1 MLHFRHRLTGAIT
14 LEDVFPGGHVII
26 DTGFRRLLSAG
37 EITTVTGKDRSAR
50 PFARMGGDM
59 GKSYLMAFDLGG
71 GSGRCLLVDVE
82 TGDTYSSK
90 RNWSYSVAPNTAGLG
105 YDLDLED
112 MWRKLGEAC
121 RQVMEEAGAGPQDVQ
136 GVAAT
141 SMRNTTVLL
150 DADDRVLFAT
160 PNQDGRA
167 LGDALMLAGERG
179 MEFYEAGG
187 HWPGPIFTAP
197 RLIWLR
203 NNAPEVLERTVRTA
217 CLSDW
222 VGFRLSGNLY
232 AERSQ
237 AGETMLFD
245 QRKRDWAADLIES
258 LGVSADIFPETVDA
272 GTRIGELSREVAGQ
286 LGLAAGI
293 PVAAGGADTQCGLL
307 GAGCTR
313 EGDIGAIAGT
323 SMSVQQVCSD
333 YVLDGEGRLW
343 SGQHVI
349 PGLYV
354 LESNGLLSGTVL
366 DWFSRILRPDSDDPL
381 AVLFAEAARSEPGAA
396 GVYSTFGAHVGD
408 ARSINVILGSLTMS
422 HMVTPDTLACRNHI
436 SRALLEGIAYSA
448 WANIAQVIEVSGMDP
463 DVVDAG
469 GGMSRSALWT
479 QIVADVAGKAVRV
492 YSVPENSALGAV
504 VCAGVGSG
512 VFADLVEGAERI
524 VSVEREQ
531 PPGADCEK
539 YQTLYAGW
547 REAMDKRTECDSCTA
562 NQMAVAMF
570 SRAPAACEAPPA
582 FRPRILVTA
591 SMDESALGELREM
604 GEVDF
609 RPWREKMSVLGGG
622 RELADELEGYDIFIT
637 EMDVV
642 DFEALEALAG
652 LKMIICCRVNAV
664 NVDME
669 AATAFGIPVANTPG
683 RNADAVA
690 DLTVAFMIMLARG
703 LPGAAAF
710 LKQGGGEAGDIM
722 RMAQAYEAYL
732 GSELWRKTVGL
743 VGLGNVGA
751 RVASRLRPFGAE
763 VLFYDPGLGAGE
775 GIMAGAEKVSLE
787 ELLRRS
793 DFVSVHAPASEATEN
808 LMDGEA
814 FSLMKEG
821 AFFINTARAS
831 LVDDEALAEA
841 LERGKL
847 AGAALDVFTVE
858 PPAPDDRLAG
868 RLDVIATP
876 HIGGNT
882 REIGAH
888 QGDIAAD
895 QLRKMLRGTAPDH
908 ILNPEVLE
916 GFDWTGPRR
925 EPPPEELERLARN
938 PKPSIT
944 S

>member
-1 MLHFRHRLTGAIT
+1 
-14 LEDVFPGGHVII
+14 
-26 DTGFRRLLSAG
+26 
-37 EITTVTGKDRSAR
+37 
-50 PFARMGGDM
+50 M
-59 GKSYLMAFDLGG
+59 GKSFLMAFDLGG
-71 GSGRCLLVDVE
+71 GSGRCLLVDAE
-82 TGDTYSSK
+82 TGEAFSSK
-90 RNWSYSVAPNTAGLG
+90 RNWSYPVAPNTAGLG
-105 YDLDLED
+105 YDLDTED

-121 RQVMEEAGAGPQDVQ
+121 RQVMEEAGAGPEEVQ

-150 DADDRVLFAT
+150 DSSDRVLLAT

-179 MEFYEAGG
+179 MEFYDTGG

-203 NNAPEVLERTVRTA
+203 NNAPQILERTVRAA

-222 VGFRLSGNLY
+222 VGFRLCGNLY

-245 QRKRDWAADLIES
+245 QRKRGWATDLIES
-258 LGVSADIFPETVDA
+258 LGVSADIFPEVVDA
-272 GTRIGELSREVAGQ
+272 GTRIGELSREAAEN

-307 GAGCTR
+307 GAGCVKG
-313 EGDIGAIAGT
+313 GDIGVIAGT
-323 SMSVQQVCSD
+323 SMSVQQVCGE

-349 PGLYV
+349 PGLYI

-366 DWFSRILRPDSDDPL
+366 DWFSHILQAGSDDAL
-381 AVLFAEAARSEPGAA
+381 AVVLAQAARSEPGAS
-396 GVYSTFGAHVGD
+396 GVFSTFGAHVGD
-408 ARSINVILGSLTMS
+408 ARSINVIQGSLTMS
-422 HMVTPDTLACRNHI
+422 HMVTPDTLACRDHI

-448 WANIAQVIEVSGMDP
+448 WANTAQVIEVSGMEP
-463 DVVDAG
+463 DALDIG
-469 GGMSRSALWT
+469 GGMSRNALWT
-479 QIVADVAGKAVRV
+479 QILGDVAGKAVRT
-492 YSVPENSALGAV
+492 YTVPENSALGAA
-504 VCAGVGSG
+504 VCAGVGAG
-512 VFADLVEGAERI
+512 VFPDLVEGSRLL
-524 VSVEREQ
+524 VRVERRQ
-531 PPGADCEK
+531 DPGADRDQ

-547 REAMDKRTECDSCTA
+547 REALDKRAECDSCIA
-562 NQMAVAMF
+562 NQMAVAML
-570 SRAPAACEAPPA
+570 SHAPSACEAPPS

-591 SMDESALGELREM
+591 SMDDAALDALREM
-604 GEVDF
+604 GEVQY
-609 RPWREKMSVLGGG
+609 RPWREKMTILGGG
-622 RELADELEGYDIFIT
+622 HELADVLEGFEVFVT

-642 DFEALEALAG
+642 DFEALQASAG
-652 LKMIICCRVNAV
+652 LKTIICCRVNAV
-664 NVDME
+664 NVDLE

-690 DLTVAFMIMLARG
+690 DITVAYMIMLARK
-703 LPGAAAF
+703 LPEAATF
-710 LKQGGGEAGDIM
+710 LKQSGGEAGDLM
-722 RMAQAYEAYL
+722 RMAQAYDTYQ
-732 GSELWRKTVGL
+732 GGELWRKTVGL
-743 VGLGNVGA
+743 VGLGNVGV
-751 RVASRLRPFGAE
+751 RVASRLRPFGAK
-763 VLFYDPGLGAGE
+763 VLFYDPGVSAGE
-775 GIMAGAEKVSLE
+775 GILAGAEKVSFE

-814 FSLMKEG
+814 FSHMKEG

-831 LVDDEALAEA
+831 LADDEALAEA
-841 LERGKL
+841 LESGKL

-858 PPAPDDRLAG
+858 PPGPDDRLAG
-868 RLDVIATP
+868 RDDVIATP

-895 QLRKMLRGTAPDH
+895 QLRKLLRGAAPDH
-908 ILNPEVLE
+908 ILNPQVLE
-916 GFDWTGPRR
+916 GFDWMGPRR
-925 EPPPEELERLARN
+925 EPPPGELERLARN